1 MKAAVVHGP
10 GESPRFDDFGE
21 PVVTEG
27 RELVELVA
35 SGIHPL
41 VRSLAGGQHYG
52 SSGVYPLIPG
62 VDAVARTADGVLI
75 YTGYVEAPYGTLA
88 ERMAVPGGM
97 RLPLPDGADPVAIAG
112 GLNPGLSSWMPL
124 QARVAEAGSLGTVVI
139 LGATGTAG
147 VLAVQNAR
155 LLGAA
160 RVIGAG
166 RSPAGRV
173 RAAAAGAETVTLTGG
188 QDKDAAA
195 LAAALAGEVPGLVLD
210 FVLGRPGRGDVRG
223 AGPARSARGAQRH
236 QLRRDRRARR
246 AGGVGARRAAAQP
259 PPAHL
264 RQRSRVGIGP
274 RDHGPGAGIHADD
287 RGRPGHGVD
296 PAISAVGGY
305 RGVGS
310 RPRQRR
316 ARRHRAQLSR
326 AVPVSSR
333 RPE

>member
-1 MKAAVVHGP
+1 MKAAVVHRP

-62 VDAVARTADGVLI
+62 VDAVARTADAVLI

-124 QARVAEAGSLGTVVI
+124 QARMAEAGSLGTIVI

-147 VLAVQNAR
+147 VLAVQNAG
-155 LLGAA
+155 LLGAV

-166 RSPAGRV
+166 RSPAGCD
-173 RAAAAGAETVTLTGG
+173 RAAGGRRNRHAHRG

-195 LAAALAGEVPGLVLD
+195 LAAALNGDVPAMVLD
-210 FVLGRPGRGDVRG
+210 YVWG
-223 AGPARSARGAQRH
+223 APAQAMFAALAARPARGNQRH
-236 QLRRDRRARR
+236 LLRRDRRAGR
-246 AGGVGARRAAAQP
+246 ARGVRARGAAAQP

-264 RQRSRVGIGP
+264 RQRSGIGFDP
-274 RDHGPGAGIHADD
+274 RDHGPAAGLHADD
-287 RGRPGHGVD
+287 RRRPGRGAGRSFPLSEITGAWEASRD
-296 PAISAVGGY
+296 GG
-305 RGVGS
+305 
-310 RPRQRR
+310 
-316 ARRHRAQLSR
+316 ARTVI
-326 AVPVSSR
+326 VPG
-333 RPE
+333 

>member
-1 MKAAVVHGP
+1 MKAAVVHRP

-62 VDAVARTADGVLI
+62 VDAVARTADAVLI

-124 QARVAEAGSLGTVVI
+124 QARMAEAGSLGTIVI

-155 LLGAA
+155 LLGAV

-166 RSPAGRV
+166 RSPAGCD
-173 RAAAAGAETVTLTGG
+173 RAAGAGAETVTLTGG

-195 LAAALAGEVPGLVLD
+195 LAAALNGDVPAMVLD
-210 FVLGRPGRGDVRG
+210 YVWG
-223 AGPARSARGAQRH
+223 APAQAMFAALRGPACTRKPATSATSRSARWPGPRRPCPRRCCAAAACASPAAE
-236 QLRRDRRARR
+236 RDRVRSARSW
-246 AGGVGARRAAAQP
+246 P
-259 PPAHL
+259 SC
-264 RQRSRVGIGP
+264 RSTCR
-274 RDHGPGAGIHADD
+274 
-287 RGRPGHGVD
+287 
-296 PAISAVGGY
+296 
-305 RGVGS
+305 
-310 RPRQRR
+310 
-316 ARRHRAQLSR
+316 
-326 AVPVSSR
+326 
-333 RPE
+333 

>member
-1 MKAAVVHGP
+1 MKAAVVHKP
-10 GESPRFDDFGE
+10 GESPRFDDFSE

-27 RELVELVA
+27 RELVELIA

-41 VRSLAGGQHYG
+41 VRSLAEGRHYG
-52 SSGVYPLIPG
+52 SSGAYPLIPG

-124 QARVAEAGSLGTVVI
+124 QARVAEAGSLSTVVI

-166 RSPAGRV
+166 RNPAGLD
-173 RAAAAGAETVTLTGG
+173 RAAEAGAETVPLTGA

-195 LAAALAGEVPGLVLD
+195 LAAALDGDVPGTVLD
-210 FVLGRPGRGDVRG
+210 YVWGSPAQAMFAALTRPGLHEETSDISYVEIGALAGPEASVPAALLRSRRLRISGSG
-223 AGPARSARGAQRH
+223 AGSGSV
-236 QLRRDRRARR
+236 RAI
-246 AGGVGARRAAAQP
+246 V
-259 PPAHL
+259 
-264 RQRSRVGIGP
+264 
-274 RDHGPGAGIHADD
+274 
-287 RGRPGHGVD
+287 
-296 PAISAVGGY
+296 
-305 RGVGS
+305 
-310 RPRQRR
+310 
-316 ARRHRAQLSR
+316 AQLPVYLQMIADGRVTVPVRPFPLSQITRAWIASRESGSR
-326 AVPVSSR
+326 AVIVPR
-333 RPE
+333 